1 MRKTFILVTLI
12 LFILTLTACT
22 DPIIENRTEIE
33 IEVISYKE
41 GDFVPNPGYVALAT
55 KALASGDA
63 TKYVLYNSLAKSTGT
78 QQYIITVDIG
88 GGTYEVVRNEK
99 FEKGDMITIIQVD
112 TYQGEEL
119 ITTKYE

>member
-41 GDFVPNPGYVALAT
+41 GDFVPNPSYVVLAT

-63 TKYVLYNSLAKSTGT
+63 TKYLLYNSLAKSTGT

-88 GGTYEVVRNEK
+88 GETYEVVRNEN